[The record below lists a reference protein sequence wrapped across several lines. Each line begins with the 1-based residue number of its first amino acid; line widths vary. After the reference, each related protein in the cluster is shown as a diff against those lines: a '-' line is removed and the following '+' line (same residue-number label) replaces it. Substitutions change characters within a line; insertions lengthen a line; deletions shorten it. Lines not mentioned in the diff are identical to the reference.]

1 MGRWFHRLLNV
12 GCRWLRK
19 GEPDMNNM
27 NDQNRV
33 LLYCGAR
40 DITAEEAD
48 RITGGLQAGTI
59 CTITFHPRS
68 KDGDCA

>member
-1 MGRWFHRLLNV
+1 MPAADGSE
-12 GCRWLRK
+12 K
-19 GEPDMNNM
+19 GGTDMNDM

-33 LLYCGAR
+33 LIYRGAR

>member
-1 MGRWFHRLLNV
+1 M
-12 GCRWLRK
+12 K
-19 GEPDMNNM
+19 DM

-33 LLYCGAR
+33 LIYRGTR
-40 DITAEEAD
+40 EITAEEAD
-48 RITGGLQAGTI
+48 RITGGFQAGTI